1 MLYIMNLILYF
12 NLYHLASAIA
22 CLAKFHAGT
31 FRTCPHGLSGYLLHG
46 CRWRATSA
54 HIPLSLHHWRQL
66 PSRDGWRLI
75 DTKVQ
80 APHILFFGQKL
91 QLFPN
96 SFKNITHFLV
106 KQFWLSHLCSHGGS
120 YFSKLING
128 QICFD
133 FFSNNGSR
141 KLLRYFPIF
150 LQNALVLH
158 FI

>member
-54 HIPLSLHHWRQL
+54 HIPLSLHHWRQVS
-66 PSRDGWRLI
+66 SRDGWRLI

-80 APHILFFGQKL
+80 APHILFFWTGAPTFSEFLQEYNTFSGL
-91 QLFPN
+91 AISAITSVQPWRQLFQQTYQWTDM
-96 SFKNITHFLV
+96 F
-106 KQFWLSHLCSHGGS
+106 
-120 YFSKLING
+120 
-128 QICFD
+128 
-133 FFSNNGSR
+133 
-141 KLLRYFPIF
+141 
-150 LQNALVLH
+150 
-158 FI
+158 